1 MNGFFK
7 DYGELCK
14 ATGHFY
20 KKHWL
25 GTIIM
30 TTVSGVSTALVLS
43 PDLREDITD
52 KVKSK
57 FKKKGGR

>member
-1 MNGFFK
+1 MNGFFE

-25 GTIIM
+25 GAIIM
-30 TTVSGVSTALVLS
+30 SIVSGVSAALVIF
-43 PDLREDITD
+43 PNLRENIAD

-57 FKKKGGR
+57 FKKKEES

>member
-14 ATGHFY
+14 AMRGFY

-25 GTIIM
+25 ASTIMSI
-30 TTVSGVSTALVLS
+30 VSGVSAAVVIS
-43 PDLREDITD
+43 PNLRGAIAD
-52 KVKSK
+52 KVESK
-57 FKKKGGR
+57 FKKKEES

>member
-1 MNGFFK
+1 MNRFFK

-25 GTIIM
+25 GAISMTI
-30 TTVSGVSTALVLS
+30 VSGVLAVLTLF
-43 PDLREDITD
+43 PDLRGAIAD
-52 KVKSK
+52 KVESK
-57 FKKKGGR
+57 FKKKEES

>member
-25 GTIIM
+25 GSIIM
-30 TTVSGVSTALVLS
+30 SIVSGVLVVLTLF
-43 PDLREDITD
+43 PDLRRAIAD

-57 FKKKGGR
+57 FKKKEES